1 MKNVLKPLDK
11 SVLIP
16 LGLAAA
22 AAAIDAA
29 IQKKIF
35 GSGMTTL
42 LISNEEIVGIMKIVK
57 SLEGACLLIKLLA
70 KQLKTK
76 QRTKGWITQHVIRH
90 VR

>member
-16 LGLAAA
+16 LGLAA

>member
-16 LGLAAA
+16 LGLAA

-57 SLEGACLLIKLLA
+57 VSWGRLFIDKAVSKTIKNEAKNKGVDYSACY
-70 KQLKTK
+70 
-76 QRTKGWITQHVIRH
+76 
-90 VR
+90 

>member
-42 LISNEEIVGIMKIVK
+42 LISNEEIVGIMKN
-57 SLEGACLLIKLLA
+57 S
-70 KQLKTK
+70 
-76 QRTKGWITQHVIRH
+76 
-90 VR
+90 